1 MRADRRLAGVAG
13 VGIPLAC
20 RGGGEGGGPG
30 DRGGDAADG
39 DMLVV
44 AITTDL
50 DTMFPPT
57 SNSVGSSDV
66 YGNVYWYLMRSEPD
80 FSHFRPG
87 LADSFSF
94 SEDSM
99 QVTFH
104 IHPGV
109 TWHDGEPFT
118 A

>member
-1 MRADRRLAGVAG
+1 MRAYRRLAGVAG
-13 VGIPLAC
+13 VAIALAC
-20 RGGGEGGGPG
+20 GGGGEAGEQAGAEGVP
-30 DRGGDAADG
+30 ADG

-44 AITTDL
+44 GITTDL

-66 YGNVYWYLMRSEPD
+66 YGNIYWYLMRSEPD
-80 FSHFRPG
+80 FIHFRPG

-104 IHPGV
+104 IHP
-109 TWHDGEPFT
+109 
-118 A
+118 